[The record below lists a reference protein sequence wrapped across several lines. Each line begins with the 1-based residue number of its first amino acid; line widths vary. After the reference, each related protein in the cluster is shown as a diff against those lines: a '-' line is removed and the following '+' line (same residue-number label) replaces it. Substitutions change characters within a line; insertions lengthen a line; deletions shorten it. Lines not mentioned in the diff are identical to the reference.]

1 MIFRVR
7 EVKNIVTVEDEEDG
21 VKPEINVE
29 EDEREESRVEQFDKG
44 DEEEA
49 NIPGVDIDAPPCDES
64 DSEEEGSPSPQREEV

>member
-29 EDEREESRVEQFDKG
+29 EDEREESRVE
-44 DEEEA
+44 
-49 NIPGVDIDAPPCDES
+49 
-64 DSEEEGSPSPQREEV
+64 